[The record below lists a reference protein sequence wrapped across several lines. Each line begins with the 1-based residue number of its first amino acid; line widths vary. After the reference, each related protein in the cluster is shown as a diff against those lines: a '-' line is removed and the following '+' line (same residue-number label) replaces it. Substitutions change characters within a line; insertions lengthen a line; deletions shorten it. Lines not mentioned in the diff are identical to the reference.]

1 MRALSLSVRFSSIE
15 LLTQSPIHRP
25 SELIKILVL
34 IYDFEGESVT
44 LIVKTTGGH
53 REYDFA
59 IHY

>member
-1 MRALSLSVRFSSIE
+1 MRALSPSVRFSSIE

-25 SELIKILVL
+25 SELIKIL

-59 IHY
+59 IHYQ

>member
-25 SELIKILVL
+25 SELIKIL

-44 LIVKTTGGH
+44 LIGGH

>member
-1 MRALSLSVRFSSIE
+1 MRALSLSVRVSSIE
-15 LLTQSPIHRP
+15 LLTQSPIHQP
-25 SELIKILVL
+25 SELIKIL

>member
-15 LLTQSPIHRP
+15 LLTQSTIHRP
-25 SELIKILVL
+25 SELIKIL

>member
-25 SELIKILVL
+25 SELIKIL

-44 LIVKTTGGH
+44 LIVKTTGGTP
-53 REYDFA
+53 R
-59 IHY
+59 I